1 MAMNGPTN
9 NADLEDLD
17 GDESVFSEINITPLT
32 DVFLVLL
39 IIFMVTSSAVSQSGV
54 KVNLPK
60 AGAASNSK
68 DSRGVTVTL
77 NSGGQIFVGKE
88 ATNIDGLEAFLRAH
102 LEKAENK
109 SVILA
114 GDQEVLLGSA
124 IQVMNIAR
132 KAGASKFG
140 IATKS
145 GIKSGAPQ
153 R

>member
-1 MAMNGPTN
+1 MAITGPN
-9 NADLEDLD
+9 MDHENDELD
-17 GDESVFSEINITPLT
+17 GDASVFSEINITPLT

-39 IIFMVTSSAVSQSGV
+39 IIFMVTSSAVSSSGV

-68 DSRGVTVTL
+68 DSRGVTITL
-77 NSGGQIFVGKE
+77 DSSGKIFVGKE
-88 ATNIDGLEAFLRAH
+88 TTTLEGLEAFLTAR
-102 LEKAENK
+102 LESAENK
-109 SVILA
+109 NVILA

-132 KAGASKFG
+132 KAGATKFG
-140 IATKS
+140 IATKGS
-145 GIKSGAPQ
+145 TQSGAPI

>member
-1 MAMNGPTN
+1 MAINGPKFDSEDN
-9 NADLEDLD
+9 DLE
-17 GDESVFSEINITPLT
+17 GDASVFSEINITPLT

-39 IIFMVTSSAVSQSGV
+39 IIFMVTSSAVSNSGV

-68 DSRGVTVTL
+68 DNRGVTVTL
-77 NSGGQIFVGKE
+77 DSSGKIFVGKE
-88 ATNIDGLEAFLRAH
+88 TTTLENLEAFLTQTLKDAT
-102 LEKAENK
+102 NK

-132 KAGASKFG
+132 KAGATKFG
-140 IATKS
+140 IATKGS
-145 GIKSGAPQ
+145 TQSGAPS